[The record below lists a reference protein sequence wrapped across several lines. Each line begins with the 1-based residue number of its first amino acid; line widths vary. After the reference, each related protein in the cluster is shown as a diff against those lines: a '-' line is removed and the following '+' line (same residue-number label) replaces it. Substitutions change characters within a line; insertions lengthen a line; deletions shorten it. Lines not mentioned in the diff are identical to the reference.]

1 MLFTH
6 EHDELR
12 RTAKRIVDTHI
23 NPFVDEW
30 EEAGE
35 YPAHQVIKVLGD
47 AGLLGISRPE
57 AYGGLGLDYTYEIVA
72 AEEMGYIAANG
83 VSTSV
88 GVQMNMCT
96 PALAKHGSD
105 DLREAWLRPSI
116 AGDLLGAI
124 GVSEAGSGSDVS
136 SVKTYARR
144 DGGDYVINGSK
155 MWISNGIQADWIC
168 LLANTSQDN
177 GPHRNKSLIIVPL
190 DAPGIERTKLKKLG
204 LHSSDTAQIFFDDV
218 RVPVANRIGEEN
230 RGFIYQME
238 QFQEERLYVVARS
251 LGVLD
256 DCIRITMEYTA
267 QRETFG
273 KPVLDHQWVAY
284 HLAEMQVEV
293 TATRALLHQ
302 AVERYVQGEDVTQL
316 ASMAKYKIGRMSETI
331 PSDCLRFWGG
341 QGFMHENRISR
352 IYRDSKLAAIGGG
365 ANEIMLQIIAKNM
378 RKTMV

>member
-35 YPAHQVIKVLGD
+35 YPAHQIIKVLGD

-105 DLREAWLRPSI
+105 DLRETWLRPSI

-177 GPHRNKSLIIVPL
+177 GPHRNKSLIIVP
-190 DAPGIERTKLKKLG
+190 PGRARHRT
-204 LHSSDTAQIFFDDV
+204 DQAQEA
-218 RVPVANRIGEEN
+218 RPA
-230 RGFIYQME
+230 
-238 QFQEERLYVVARS
+238 FQ
-251 LGVLD
+251 
-256 DCIRITMEYTA
+256 
-267 QRETFG
+267 
-273 KPVLDHQWVAY
+273 
-284 HLAEMQVEV
+284 
-293 TATRALLHQ
+293 
-302 AVERYVQGEDVTQL
+302 
-316 ASMAKYKIGRMSETI
+316 
-331 PSDCLRFWGG
+331 
-341 QGFMHENRISR
+341 
-352 IYRDSKLAAIGGG
+352 
-365 ANEIMLQIIAKNM
+365 
-378 RKTMV
+378 